1 VNTPPTITTDNGVSS
16 GNDLV
21 YEFGLDTGTSPSS
34 ASKVAEGTFT
44 VSDADGLSDIKTITF
59 DNTGGNGTTFTVGAG
74 GLTELVGSTFT
85 TANGKVV
92 ISSYEVADGKGV
104 FGYQFTLVSPTTD
117 VQGVTETNSFTVTVT
132 DSGSEPSSATVT
144 IDIVDDVPT
153 ISANS
158 LAIPNVADTY
168 TGNYAFQVGADDQ
181 AFAASFDSAALKWT
195 NPNSGYSLQY
205 DSAASS
211 TTTRVYEGLDGT
223 GDTFFTVAVNS
234 DGTYAFN
241 LVNPTPVT
249 TTVVSSVLTEIT
261 GGSNLPS
268 HTIDSTHFG
277 GVFSLVLTGSS
288 AAHPKDTLTISS
300 TELGVGDN
308 VMQGN
313 KSDVLRFDVQQ
324 INPNASLASLDV
336 HVASTGGFKATD
348 SANVNV
354 HYTNGDD
361 VLSHQAIG
369 ADQLVQITFD
379 ASKTVDWVELTPFDS
394 TVSFKIDGVALSY
407 TVPTYPLNYKLDFS
421 LTGSDADQDF
431 ASANF
436 SVAVNTKNSRTYSI
450 QGTSGDDDVYG
461 TTNDGVHA
469 ASGNDDLY
477 GNGGS
482 DTFVWRLGETGI
494 DTVKDFHIN
503 GINGSPTD
511 NDALNLKD
519 LLTDEHA
526 NSTSLD
532 AYLDFSANSNGE
544 TVIEVHA
551 TGSGG
556 VTQTIVLESVKYS
569 DLQTFAGGTADTDI
583 IHKLLANGNL
593 NTDV

>member
-1 VNTPPTITTDNGVSS
+1 M
-16 GNDLV
+16 
-21 YEFGLDTGTSPSS
+21 
-34 ASKVAEGTFT
+34 
-44 VSDADGLSDIKTITF
+44 SDIKTITF

>member
-211 TTTRVYEGLDGT
+211 TTTRFYEGLDGT

-551 TGSGG
+551 TGGGG